1 MRSRYSAYA
10 MKLSRYVRE
19 TWHPRT
25 RPRALDLEDAPE
37 EWCGLEV
44 RRHETSGKNKAIV
57 EFVATYRLPND
68 RMHHRLH
75 EVSRF
80 VKEGGK
86 WLYVDGAE
94 PAIKAL

>member
-10 MKLSRYVRE
+10 KHLAAYVLA

-25 RPRALDLEDAPE
+25 RPRTLDLDDAPE

-68 RMHHRLH
+68 RMNHRLH

-86 WLYVDGAE
+86 WLYMDGANSV
-94 PAIKAL
+94 L